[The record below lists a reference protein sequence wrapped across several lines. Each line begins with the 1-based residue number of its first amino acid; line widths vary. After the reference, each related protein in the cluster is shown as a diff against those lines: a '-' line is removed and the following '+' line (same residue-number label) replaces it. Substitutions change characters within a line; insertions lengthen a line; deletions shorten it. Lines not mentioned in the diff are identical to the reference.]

1 MVAVLE
7 SVATAYVM
15 AGGEY
20 ERSAQMFPKLSNA
33 QIERIRPFGRTHS
46 VSRGDLLF
54 DIGDRDV
61 PFFVVLSGQ
70 LEIVQPDG
78 DGEDVVTVHDPGE
91 FTGEVNMLSGRAN
104 LVRGRMTA
112 AGEVIE
118 LDRASF
124 RALLAADAE
133 LSEMF
138 MRAFIVRRVGLIT
151 HEQGNIVVLGSAF
164 SADTLRLRQFLS
176 RNGQPHQYLDV
187 ERDQGAE
194 ALLERFHVRA
204 DEVPLVYFTA
214 QDKIIKNPTNRDI
227 ADCLGFSG
235 ELQEGRVF
243 DVAVVGAGPA
253 GLAAAVY
260 AASEGLQVVVLE
272 SDVFGGQAG
281 SSSKIEN
288 YLGFPTGIS
297 GQALAA
303 RAYNQAQKFGAEI
316 MSPRVAKRLDC
327 GARPYTLELEDGDT
341 LRARTIV
348 IATGARYRK
357 LPQAVRFEGVGVYYG
372 ATHVEALRC
381 SNDEVVVVGGGNSA
395 GQAAVFLSQHAK
407 HVHILIRGSTL
418 DTSMSRYL
426 TQRVDTSPSITLH
439 THTEITDLYGEEYL
453 EGVVWTN
460 NQTGESERR
469 SIQHLFMMIGA
480 VPNTQWL
487 EGCIALDDKGFIRA
501 GADLDH
507 DDASG
512 VQWPLPSRR
521 PFPLESSRPGIFAA
535 GDVRS
540 ASVKRVASAV
550 GEGSVCVQYLH
561 RVLHE

>member
-1 MVAVLE
+1 
-7 SVATAYVM
+7 
-15 AGGEY
+15 
-20 ERSAQMFPKLSNA
+20 MFPKLSA
-33 QIERIRPFGRTHS
+33 SQIERVRPFGTTRT
-46 VSRGDLLF
+46 VAEGERLF

-61 PFFVVLSGQ
+61 PFFVVLSGK
-70 LEIVQPDG
+70 LEITQPE
-78 DGEDVVTVHDPGE
+78 GESEDIVTVHDPGE

-104 LVRGRMTA
+104 LVRGRMTE

-118 LDRASF
+118 LDRAAF
-124 RALLAADAE
+124 RELLAADAE
-133 LSEMF
+133 LSEIF

-151 HEQGNIVVLGSAF
+151 HEQGNIVVLGSEF

-176 RNGQPHQYLDV
+176 RNGHPHQYLDV
-187 ERDQGAE
+187 ERDQGAR
-194 ALLERFHVRA
+194 ALLERFHIAA

-214 QDKIIKNPTNRDI
+214 QDTVIKNPTNRQI

-235 ELQEGRVF
+235 ELEEGKVF

-316 MSPRVAKRLDC
+316 MSPRVAKRLHC
-327 GARPYTLELEDGDT
+327 GTRPYTLELEDGDA

-348 IATGARYRK
+348 IATGATYRK
-357 LPQAVRFEGVGVYYG
+357 LPQAVPFEGVGVYYG

-381 SNDEVVVVGGGNSA
+381 ANDEVVVVGGGNSA
-395 GQAAVFLSQHAK
+395 GQAAVFLSQRAK
-407 HVHILIRGSTL
+407 HVHILIRGDSL
-418 DTSMSRYL
+418 DSSMSRYL

-439 THTEITDLYGEEYL
+439 THTEITELFGDEHL
-453 EGVVWTN
+453 EGIVWTN

-469 SIQHLFMMIGA
+469 NIRHVFMMIGA

-487 EGCIALDDKGFIRA
+487 QGCIALDDKGFIRA
-501 GADLDH
+501 GADLDL
-507 DDASG
+507 DESADFR
-512 VQWPLPSRR
+512 WPLPTRR
-521 PFPLESSRPGIFAA
+521 PFPLETSRPGIFAA

>member
-1 MVAVLE
+1 
-7 SVATAYVM
+7 M
-15 AGGEY
+15 ARREY
-20 ERSAQMFPKLSNA
+20 ERTAQMFPKLSA
-33 QIERIRPFGRTHS
+33 SQIERVRPFGRTHS
-46 VSRGDLLF
+46 VAEGERLF

-61 PFFVVLSGQ
+61 PFFVVLSGR
-70 LEIVQPDG
+70 LEIAQPE
-78 DGEDVVTVHDPGE
+78 GERDDIVTVHDPGE

-104 LVRGRMTA
+104 LVRGRMIE

-118 LDRASF
+118 LDRAAF
-124 RALLAADAE
+124 RELLAADAE
-133 LSEMF
+133 LSEIF

-151 HEQGNIVVLGSAF
+151 HEQGNIVVLGSEY

-176 RNGQPHQYLDV
+176 RNGHPHQYLDV

-194 ALLERFHVRA
+194 ALLERFHIAA

-214 QDKIIKNPTNRDI
+214 QDTVIKNPTNRQI

-235 ELQEGRVF
+235 ELEKGKVF

-297 GQALAA
+297 GQALAG

-316 MSPRVAKRLDC
+316 MSPRVAKRLEC
-327 GARPYTLELEDGDT
+327 GSRPYTLKLEDGDA

-357 LPQAVRFEGVGVYYG
+357 LPQAVPFEGVGVYYG

-381 SNDEVVVVGGGNSA
+381 ASDEVVVVGGGNSA
-395 GQAAVFLSQHAK
+395 GQAAVFLSQRAS
-407 HVHILIRGSTL
+407 HVHIVIRGDSL
-418 DTSMSRYL
+418 DASMSRYL

-439 THTEITDLYGEEYL
+439 THTEITELFGDEHLHGI
-453 EGVVWTN
+453 VWTN

-469 SIQHLFMMIGA
+469 DIRHVFMMIGA

-501 GADLDH
+501 GADLDS
-507 DDASG
+507 DTSTG
-512 VQWPLPSRR
+512 FRWPLPGRR
-521 PFPLESSRPGIFAA
+521 PFPLETSRPGIFAA